1 MNNKKFVII
10 NHFYKVELMI
20 KSFCSKFVFV
30 LIFLLYSCPKLQ
42 SNEIVHQSGNYLQ
55 FFLPGATATLTLC
68 HKDGEGTLQLC
79 ESLLLSMGIT
89 YALKYSIN
97 EERPNGSDYSFPSGH
112 TSTSFS
118 TAEFIRGRYGWGYG
132 IPAYLLASF
141 VGYSRVNVHEHYTHD
156 VIAGAAIG
164 IVSAYIF
171 TKPFHG
177 WQINIEGDT
186 KSVGLR
192 FSRSF

>member
-1 MNNKKFVII
+1 MKTF
-10 NHFYKVELMI
+10 F
-20 KSFCSKFVFV
+20 SKTIVV
-30 LIFLLYSCPKLQ
+30 LIFFLYTCPKLQ
-42 SNEIVHQSGNYLQ
+42 ANEFIHQSGNYLQ
-55 FFLPGATATLTLC
+55 FILPGAAATMTLC
-68 HKDGEGTLQLC
+68 YKDGEGALQLC

-89 YALKYSIN
+89 YALKFTIN
-97 EERPNGSDYSFPSGH
+97 EERPDGSDYSFPSGH

-164 IVSAYIF
+164 IISAYIF
-171 TKPFHG
+171 TRPFHG
-177 WQINIEGDT
+177 WQINIQGDT
-186 KSVGLR
+186 KSIGLQ